1 MKDNKGV
8 TLITLVIT
16 IVVLL
21 ILAGVSITSA
31 IKPDGII
38 EEAKHAKDDLN
49 NKVTTIEGK
58 IESLEE
64 DLLY

>member
-21 ILAGVSITSA
+21 ILAGVSITSS
-31 IKPDGII
+31 IKPNGII
-38 EEAKHAKDDLN
+38 EKAESSRDELN
-49 NKVTTIEGK
+49 NKVNTIEGK

-64 DLLY
+64 DLLN